1 MALSWILAA
10 LGVATVFFAGRRK
23 WWAWPIGILA
33 EILWVYYSI
42 ISEQYGF
49 IVAAVAYF
57 IVYYRNTRK
66 WYKEKDAVE

>member
-1 MALSWILAA
+1 MAWSWVLAT

-66 WYKEKDAVE
+66 WYKEKDAVV